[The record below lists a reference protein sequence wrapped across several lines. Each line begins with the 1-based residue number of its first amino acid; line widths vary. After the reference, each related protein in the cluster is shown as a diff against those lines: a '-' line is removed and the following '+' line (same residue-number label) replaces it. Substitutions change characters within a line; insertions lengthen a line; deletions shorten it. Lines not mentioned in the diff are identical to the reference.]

1 MKLTLT
7 ASTVFLLSLSVARA
21 GDARVDFDR
30 DIRPILSGKCFQ
42 CHGPDAES
50 RKGDLRLDS
59 LADATASRDGSRA
72 VVPGKPD
79 QSALVTRIT
88 SNDES
93 IRMPPA
99 DSKLELS
106 DAEIRLLRTWIA
118 EGAQWTQHWSL
129 QPLVSPTVPDV
140 PDEYPGWARNSIDHF
155 VLKRLSEKQFTP
167 SKEADK
173 RTLIRR
179 VTFNLTGLP
188 PTPEHIAAFLA
199 DTSDEAFERVVDRL
213 LASPRYGER
222 WARHWMDAVHY
233 ADTHGHDED
242 AIRENAWPYRDYLI
256 ESFNSDK
263 PYASFVQE
271 QIAGDVLFPDSSD
284 GVVALGML
292 AAGPWDESSQMGIQD
307 GTIDKEIA
315 RYLDRDDMIA
325 TVTNTFLSMTVHC
338 ARCHHHK
345 FDPIP
350 TEDYYSL
357 QAVFA
362 GVDRV
367 DRPYDRDAGTAS
379 RRQHLLMEKASLEV
393 RDVADSSLL
402 DPKVLARVADWERR
416 RPVSEWH
423 VLKLDTVKSTG
434 EATVTKKDDGSVL
447 FSGKRP
453 EIDVYTMTTHLKSQ
467 RVTAVRLEV
476 LLADGLFKN
485 GPGRQDNGN
494 LHLSEFKLLAATGD
508 GEPRAVALHK
518 PIADFDQSGWT
529 IAHALD
535 GNPKTAWG
543 IYPQVGQP
551 HQAIFEL
558 KEPIGATGGV
568 TLTFVLE
575 QLHGGGHLIGRPRL
589 SATAASNPSAASAL
603 SVVPAEIES
612 ILTVDPAKRND
623 SQQSTLS
630 LFVLT
635 RENAA
640 ALAELPPQ
648 PMVYSIAS
656 DFQPKG
662 NFVPTRTPRAVHV
675 LRRGNVL
682 DPIERATPGALSC
695 IDGLKSQFSTIDLSD
710 EGQRRAALAKWASAR
725 ENVLTWRSIV
735 NRVWHHHFG
744 HGLVSTLN
752 DFGRNGS
759 SPTHPELLD
768 WMAARFR
775 DGNGS
780 LKQLHRLIVT
790 SAAYRQSSRHN
801 ELFARTDR
809 DNVYLWRMNRRR
821 LDAESTRDAILQMS
835 GLVDWK
841 MGGPPARQFV
851 LTGGVHVTPTVK
863 YEDFDLDSPDAR
875 RRSVYRFIFRTV
887 PDPFMEALDC
897 PDASQL
903 TPKRSTSMTSLQ
915 ALAMLNSRFVVRY
928 SEHIANRLEHD
939 TADRHQQIRLLFE
952 MAFGRPPMNDEL
964 EAVAAYADQY
974 GLPNA
979 CRIIVNSNEF
989 MFVD

>member
-1 MKLTLT
+1 MKLTFT
-7 ASTVFLLSLSVARA
+7 AMIAFLVSLSWARA
-21 GDARVDFDR
+21 GVAGVDFEK

-79 QSALVTRIT
+79 QSTLVARIT

-93 IRMPPA
+93 LRMPPP
-99 DSKLELS
+99 DSKLTLS

-129 QPLVSPTVPDV
+129 RPLESPPVPDA
-140 PDEYPGWARNSIDHF
+140 PDEYRGWVRNNIDHF
-155 VLKRLSEKQFTP
+155 VLQRLVEKQFTP

-179 VTFNLTGLP
+179 VTFDLTGLP

-199 DTSDEAFERVVDRL
+199 DTSDKAFERVVDRL

-256 ESFNSDK
+256 DSFNSDK
-263 PYASFVQE
+263 PYARFVQE
-271 QIAGDVLFPDSSD
+271 QIAGDVLFPENGK
-284 GVVALGML
+284 GVVAIGML

-325 TVTNTFLSMTVHC
+325 TVMNTFLSMTVHC

-367 DRPYDRDAGTAS
+367 DRPYDRDAGTT
-379 RRQHLLMEKASLEV
+379 RRRRDLIVEKTLLEA
-393 RDVADSSLL
+393 RDMADSSLL
-402 DPKVLARVADWERR
+402 DPEVLARVADWERR
-416 RPVSEWH
+416 RPVSEWQ
-423 VLKLDTVKSTG
+423 VLKPDTIKSTG
-434 EATVTKKDDGSVL
+434 GATVTKDDDGSVL

-453 EIDVYTMTTHLKSQ
+453 ETDVYTITAHVKSQ

-494 LHLSEFKLLAATGD
+494 LHLSEFKLRAATGG
-508 GEPRAVALHK
+508 GEPESVALQK
-518 PIADFDQSGWT
+518 PVADFDQSGWT

-558 KEPIGATGGV
+558 KEPIDATNGV

-589 SATAASNPSAASAL
+589 STTAASNPSAASAL
-603 SVVPAEIES
+603 AVVPAEIES
-612 ILTVDPAKRND
+612 ILAVDPVKRID
-623 SQQSTLS
+623 AQRSKLS
-630 LFVLT
+630 LFVLK
-635 RENAA
+635 RENAT
-640 ALAELPPQ
+640 ALADLPPQ

-662 NFVPTRTPRAVHV
+662 NFIPARKPRAVHV

-682 DPIERATPGALSC
+682 DPIEPATPGALSC
-695 IDGLKSQFSTIDLSD
+695 IDGLKSQFIAIDGND
-710 EGQRRAALAKWASAR
+710 EGQRRAALAKWVSAR
-725 ENVLTWRSIV
+725 ENVLMWRSIV
-735 NRVWHHHFG
+735 NRLWHHHFG
-744 HGLVSTLN
+744 RGIVSTLN
-752 DFGRNGS
+752 DFGRNGN
-759 SPTHPELLD
+759 SPTHPKLLD

-775 DGNGS
+775 DENGS
-780 LKQLHRLIVT
+780 LKKLHRLIVT
-790 SAAYRQSSRHN
+790 SATYRQSSQHN

-835 GLVDWK
+835 GLADWK

-863 YEDFDLDSPDAR
+863 YEDFDLDSADAR

-928 SEHIANRLEHD
+928 SEHIANRLEKE
-939 TADRHQQIRLLFE
+939 ADKRHQQIRRLFQ
-952 MAFGRPPMNDEL
+952 MAYGRPPTDDEWK
-964 EAVAAYADQY
+964 AVASYADQH
-974 GLPNA
+974 GLANA
-979 CRIIVNSNEF
+979 CRVIVNSNEF
-989 MFVD
+989 MFVN